1 MSSRSTREAQRGEQG
16 QTLVLFAVALV
27 ALLAMGS
34 LILDGGNAFAQQRVT
49 QNGADAAASAGA
61 VVLAQNLISV
71 GVGGSATKTDQ
82 DVLTDVNA
90 KAASNGI
97 SPAPTSY
104 YTDISGTRLPGPI
117 VVGSL
122 GAGALPPA
130 TAYGVEV
137 GGSRTFSTFMDRS
150 SACYRGGRR
159 RAVHGDGKGHGDRR
173 PSQGDLSRG
182 RSLWVHT
189 RDVPYQSDP
198 MRWLRKASQLRR

>member
-1 MSSRSTREAQRGEQG
+1 MSSRSIGEAQRGEQG
-16 QTLVLFAVALV
+16 RDPRALRGG
-27 ALLAMGS
+27 ACRAPGDGS
-34 LILDGGNAFAQQRVT
+34 LVLDGGNAFAQQRVT
-49 QNGADAAASAGA
+49 QNGADAAANAGA

-71 GVGGSATKTDQ
+71 GVGGFATKTDQ

-104 YTDISGTRLPGPI
+104 YTDITGNRLPGPI

-137 GGSRTFSTFMDRS
+137 GGSRTFNTFMGSIFSLLPGGRASRS
-150 SACYRGGRR
+150 S
-159 RAVHGDGKGHGDRR
+159 RR
-173 PSQGDLSRG
+173 PRRPPPSQAKSRESAQAMPHG
-182 RSLWVHT
+182 GSCL
-189 RDVPYQSDP
+189 
-198 MRWLRKASQLRR
+198 